1 MSDIETIGTYQSHF
15 GYVTVSVEQLENG
28 RFAVLKES
36 YAVPGRRQGHHVE
49 AELACRDLARRFAE
63 VEVLARGG
71 SIGQTG
77 EALLC
82 GEVQWAARERLRL
95 DTKSRRP
102 KRFLHVP
109 AEPGTG

>member
-1 MSDIETIGTYQSHF
+1 MSVEVVGTYQSAW
-15 GYVTVSVEQLENG
+15 GYVTVSVEDIG
-28 RFAVLKES
+28 RGRHAVLKEG
-36 YAVPGRRQGHHVE
+36 YLFPGRRQGQHVE
-49 AELACRDLARRFAE
+49 AELADRALARRVAE
-63 VEVLARGG
+63 IEVLARGG

-82 GEVQWAARERLRL
+82 GEVQWATRQRLRL